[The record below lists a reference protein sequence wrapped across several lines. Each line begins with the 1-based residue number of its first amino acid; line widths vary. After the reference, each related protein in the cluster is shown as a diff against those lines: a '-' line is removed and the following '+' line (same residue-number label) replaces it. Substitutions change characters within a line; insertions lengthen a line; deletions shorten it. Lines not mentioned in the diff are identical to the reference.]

1 MSDNT
6 FSSRVIMEAKKQ
18 LFSPIDNKRAFESVS
33 LEIKKLILSGAL
45 KPGDRLPSE
54 AEIAAQ
60 FNVGR
65 QTVREALRILELSG
79 FISIQRG
86 YGGGPVVKDTVIN
99 QVASLLL
106 DAFQMEK
113 ISIAKITAARVGIE
127 KAVLD
132 AVIDDAEESD
142 LESLRENIGK
152 AWDRVEN
159 GLPCIEENIE
169 FHRLLAKASRNP
181 VFVIVIEAI
190 VSLIRN
196 FHSLQMPDADTCEGA
211 VKSHQDLLNAI
222 IKKDRGK
229 AFQLIEE
236 HFLEVKNRL
245 QSLVDRGRTS
255 KRKLKTT

>member
-1 MSDNT
+1 
-6 FSSRVIMEAKKQ
+6 MEAKKH

-79 FISIQRG
+79 FISIQKG
-86 YGGGPVVKDTVIN
+86 YGGGPVVKDTIIN
-99 QVASLLL
+99 RVVSLLL

-127 KAVLD
+127 RAVLD
-132 AVIDDAEESD
+132 SVIDSAEESD
-142 LESLRENIGK
+142 LNNLRDNIDK
-152 AWDRVEN
+152 AWDRAEK
-159 GLPCIEENIE
+159 GLSCIEENLE
-169 FHRLLAKASRNP
+169 FHRLLAAASKNP

-190 VSLIRN
+190 LALVRS
-196 FHSLQMPDADTCEGA
+196 FHTLQLPDADTCEGA
-211 VKSHQDLLNAI
+211 VKSHQDLLKAI

-229 AFQLIEE
+229 AFQIIEE

-245 QSLVDRGRTS
+245 QSLVDRDKAS
-255 KRKLKTT
+255 KHKLKIKR